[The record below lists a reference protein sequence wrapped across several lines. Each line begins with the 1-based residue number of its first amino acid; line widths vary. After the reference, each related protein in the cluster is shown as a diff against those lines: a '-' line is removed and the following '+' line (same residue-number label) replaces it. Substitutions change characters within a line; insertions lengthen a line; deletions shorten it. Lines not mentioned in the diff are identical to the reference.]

1 VQSRPGL
8 QDKEI
13 RCSALGKLI
22 PAIRPLPASLLLLAT
37 GVGSLVLI
45 TMATL
50 ALVPVL
56 VSVGLVAALVLAA
69 LFCGWAGIE
78 GLAALERWMES
89 DPRFKR

>member
-1 VQSRPGL
+1 M
-8 QDKEI
+8 
-13 RCSALGKLI
+13 GKLI
-22 PAIRPLPASLLLLAT
+22 PSIPPLSASLLLVAT
-37 GVGSLVLI
+37 GVGCLVLVS
-45 TMATL
+45 MATL

-56 VSVGLVAALVLAA
+56 VTLGFLAALVLAA